1 MTTNLIHSLTA
12 IIIGFDPIIYEVT
25 EEVEY
30 VTLTIIA
37 NASVPNDTVLMLKE
51 TGGTATSMKSL

>member
-12 IIIGFDPIIYEVT
+12 IIIGFDPITYEVT

-37 NASVPNDTVLMLKE
+37 NTSVPSDTILLLNE
-51 TGGTATSMKSL
+51 TEETATSMKSL

>member
-12 IIIGFDPIIYEVT
+12 IIIGFDPITYEVI

-30 VTLTIIA
+30 VTLRIIA
-37 NASVPNDTVLMLKE
+37 NASVPNDTILMLNE
-51 TGGTATSMKSL
+51 SGGTATSMKSL

>member
-1 MTTNLIHSLTA
+1 MTTNLIHSLIA
-12 IIIGFDPIIYEVT
+12 IIIGFDPITYEVT

-37 NASVPNDTVLMLKE
+37 NTSVPSDTILLLNE
-51 TGGTATSMKSL
+51 TEETATSMKSL